1 MKKKLLAT
9 LFMVCFIF
17 VFAPKTVH
25 AYSYY
30 WYVNPIDT
38 LYSDIAENRNFYLA
52 GKESKYAYYCHNM
65 DEIAIRDGSNPTRGI
80 LYDEFKIISK
90 GMGSI
95 VLRMDERMS
104 ERNRKNIKEYGLK
117 FQKKKGTDTH
127 YYIYIIKQDV
137 KYYLNIDRNV
147 NKLGFSKNSKT
158 EWIVNPVPR
167 SSYLFRIVDNKT
179 GDLFLNV
186 DANGLQVTTNSQPLY
201 LYHAED
207 LAENTYTI
215 HDKEVEYKHSD
226 KLPQPKYKEY
236 KTFYSYTK
244 KPLAQLQKQWGYV
257 YRQILDMIP
266 DEDYTSYKVGEN
278 PGFDYDPPNE
288 KKEVYAN
295 YYNKANIKL
304 KWNIKPTDKDI
315 ITYNQRDY
323 NGATKQITGQ
333 DVELDVPEGGW
344 ISLEFPSVYDSGKYY
359 KVTSVKENGTEL
371 KVTRMDGVEKEN
383 ERGPFPDSFYFD
395 TVNKDAT
402 YEITIEASY
411 PEVKDFYYNLYVKRG
426 DFDSYSNEGMI
437 TNLTDSKVQLLTTTK
452 ELDGGVLRDPFII
465 IPFGYRDYEKQ
476 HSISYKYEYYMV
488 KDGKDTRLDL
498 TGDSVSVDLKDIFA
512 NIKDEKQ
519 VKVYAV
525 VTKTRKEDGAFK
537 TFKTEDVTIT
547 CKYEGGD
554 FGIDIANADTI
565 HQIQSNRIVVLMK
578 KTNENNEAASC
589 EIKREG
595 DEDYTK
601 IEKAG
606 NGFPYVITQNGTYTI
621 RLTDKFGKS
630 ATTTLEYK
638 NIKKDMTAPEISGV
652 EDGKTYCLTRTIT
665 VINEHLRDVK
675 VNGKRIELDE
685 NNQYVLSGSGKQ
697 VITATDDYDNVTEIT
712 VTINDHHTGGKAT
725 CKAKAICDICKMEYG
740 MQISIEK
747 PSITAKST
755 NGTTIIRWKKV
766 INASGY
772 KVYRAKKKKGK
783 YELLNTTE
791 ALSYSDSSIIG
802 GRNYYYKVATYYKN
816 ESTTINGEA
825 SDVVLQVGTLK
836 KVSLRVKNKKK
847 STASLSWKKVAGAK
861 KYQIYRATRKKGKY
875 SKIATTKKL
884 TYKNTLLSK
893 KKTYYYKVRAY
904 YVKAGKNIYGS
915 YSNAKSIK
923 ITK

>member
-1 MKKKLLAT
+1 
-9 LFMVCFIF
+9 
-17 VFAPKTVH
+17 
-25 AYSYY
+25 
-30 WYVNPIDT
+30 
-38 LYSDIAENRNFYLA
+38 
-52 GKESKYAYYCHNM
+52 M

-104 ERNRKNIKEYGLK
+104 EQNRNNIKEYGLK
-117 FQKKKGTDTH
+117 FQKKKGTDKH
-127 YYIYIIKQDV
+127 FYIYIIKQDV

-158 EWIVNPVPR
+158 EWIVNPEPR

-257 YRQILDMIP
+257 YRQILDMIL

-333 DVELDVPEGGW
+333 DIEFDVPEGGW

-383 ERGPFPDSFYFD
+383 ERGPFPDSYYFD

-411 PEVKDFYYNLYVKRG
+411 PEVKGFSYNLYVKRG

-465 IPFGYRDYEKQ
+465 LPFGYRDYEKQ

-488 KDGKDTRLDL
+488 RDGKDTCLNL
-498 TGDSVSVDLKDIFA
+498 TGNSVSVDLKDIFA

-519 VKVYAV
+519 VKIYAV
-525 VTKTRKEDGAFK
+525 ITKTRKEDGAFK

-665 VINEHLRDVK
+665 VIDEHLRDVK
-675 VNGKRIELDE
+675 VDGKRIELDE
-685 NNQYVLSGSGKQ
+685 NNQYVLSGRGKQ

>member
-38 LYSDIAENRNFYLA
+38 LYSDIAEKKNFYLA

-665 VINEHLRDVK
+665 VIDEHLRDVK

-685 NNQYVLSGSGKQ
+685 NNQYVLSGRGKQ

>member
-9 LFMVCFIF
+9 LFMVCFMFI
-17 VFAPKTVH
+17 FAPKTVH

-30 WYVNPIDT
+30 WYVNPTDT

-52 GKESKYAYYCHNM
+52 GKESKYAYYCYNM
-65 DEIAIRDGSNPTRGI
+65 EENTFHDGANPTRGM

-104 ERNRKNIKEYGLK
+104 ERNRNNIKEYGLK
-117 FQKKKGTDTH
+117 FQKRKGTDKH

-147 NKLGFSKNSKT
+147 NKLGFYKNSKT
-158 EWIVNPVPR
+158 EWIVNPETR
-167 SSYLFRIVDNKT
+167 SNYLFRIVDNKT

-207 LAENTYTI
+207 LVENTYTI

-333 DVELDVPEGGW
+333 DIEFDVPEGGW

-383 ERGPFPDSFYFD
+383 ERGPFPDSYYFD

-465 IPFGYRDYEKQ
+465 LPFGYRDYEKQ
-476 HSISYKYEYYMV
+476 HSISYKYEYYRV

-498 TGDSVSVDLKDIFA
+498 TGNSVSVDLKDIFA

-665 VINEHLRDVK
+665 VIDEHLRDVK

-685 NNQYVLSGSGKQ
+685 NNQYVLSGRGKQ

>member
-38 LYSDIAENRNFYLA
+38 LYSDIAEKKNFYLA

-665 VINEHLRDVK
+665 IIDEHLRDVK

-802 GRNYYYKVATYYKN
+802 GRNYYYKVAAYYKN
-816 ESTTINGEA
+816 ESTTINGGA

-884 TYKNTLLSK
+884 TYKNTSLSK

-923 ITK
+923 ITR

>member
-1 MKKKLLAT
+1 ME
-9 LFMVCFIF
+9 
-17 VFAPKTVH
+17 
-25 AYSYY
+25 
-30 WYVNPIDT
+30 
-38 LYSDIAENRNFYLA
+38 ENTF
-52 GKESKYAYYCHNM
+52 H
-65 DEIAIRDGSNPTRGI
+65 DGANPTRGM

-104 ERNRKNIKEYGLK
+104 ERNRNNIKEYGLK
-117 FQKKKGTDTH
+117 FQKKKGTDKH

-147 NKLGFSKNSKT
+147 NKLGFYKNSKT
-158 EWIVNPVPR
+158 EWIVNPETR
-167 SSYLFRIVDNKT
+167 SNYLFRIVDNKT

-207 LAENTYTI
+207 LVENTYTI

-333 DVELDVPEGGW
+333 DIEFDVPEGGW

-383 ERGPFPDSFYFD
+383 ERGPFPDSYYFD

-411 PEVKDFYYNLYVKRG
+411 PEVKDFSYNLYVKRG

-465 IPFGYRDYEKQ
+465 LPFGYRDYEKQ
-476 HSISYKYEYYMV
+476 HSISYKYEYYRV

-498 TGDSVSVDLKDIFA
+498 TGNSVSVDLKDIFA

-665 VINEHLRDVK
+665 VIDEHLRDVK

-685 NNQYVLSGSGKQ
+685 NNQYVLSGRGKQ

-802 GRNYYYKVATYYKN
+802 GRNYYYKVAAYYKN
-816 ESTTINGEA
+816 ESTTINGGA

-884 TYKNTLLSK
+884 TYKNTSLSK

-923 ITK
+923 ITR

>member
-104 ERNRKNIKEYGLK
+104 EQNRNNIKEYGLK
-117 FQKKKGTDTH
+117 FQKKKGTDKH
-127 YYIYIIKQDV
+127 FYIYIIKQDV

-158 EWIVNPVPR
+158 EWIVNPEPR

-333 DVELDVPEGGW
+333 DIEFDVPEGGW

-383 ERGPFPDSFYFD
+383 ERGPFPDSYYFD

-411 PEVKDFYYNLYVKRG
+411 PEVKNFYYNLYVKRG

-452 ELDGGVLRDPFII
+452 EIDGGVLRDPFII

-665 VINEHLRDVK
+665 VIDEHLRDVK

-802 GRNYYYKVATYYKN
+802 GRNYYYKVAAYYKN

-884 TYKNTLLSK
+884 TYKNTSLSK

>member
-333 DVELDVPEGGW
+333 DIEFDVPEGGW

-371 KVTRMDGVEKEN
+371 NVRRMDGVEKEN

-395 TVNKDAT
+395 TVNKNAT

-488 KDGKDTRLDL
+488 RDGKDTRLNL
-498 TGDSVSVDLKDIFA
+498 TGNSVSVDLKDIFA

-525 VTKTRKEDGAFK
+525 ITKTRKEDGAFK

-665 VINEHLRDVK
+665 VIDEHLRDVK

-685 NNQYVLSGSGKQ
+685 NNQYVLSGRGKQ

-802 GRNYYYKVATYYKN
+802 DRNYYYKVAAYYKN

-884 TYKNTLLSK
+884 TYKNTSLSK

-915 YSNAKSIK
+915 YSNVKSIK
-923 ITK
+923 ITR

>member
-52 GKESKYAYYCHNM
+52 GKESKYTYYCHNM

-383 ERGPFPDSFYFD
+383 ERGPFPDSYYFD

-665 VINEHLRDVK
+665 VIDEHLRDVK

-802 GRNYYYKVATYYKN
+802 GRNYYYKVAAYYKN
-816 ESTTINGEA
+816 ESTTINGGA

-884 TYKNTLLSK
+884 TYKNTSLSK

-923 ITK
+923 ITR

>member
-1 MKKKLLAT
+1 
-9 LFMVCFIF
+9 
-17 VFAPKTVH
+17 
-25 AYSYY
+25 
-30 WYVNPIDT
+30 
-38 LYSDIAENRNFYLA
+38 
-52 GKESKYAYYCHNM
+52 
-65 DEIAIRDGSNPTRGI
+65 
-80 LYDEFKIISK
+80 
-90 GMGSI
+90 
-95 VLRMDERMS
+95 
-104 ERNRKNIKEYGLK
+104 
-117 FQKKKGTDTH
+117 
-127 YYIYIIKQDV
+127 
-137 KYYLNIDRNV
+137 
-147 NKLGFSKNSKT
+147 
-158 EWIVNPVPR
+158 
-167 SSYLFRIVDNKT
+167 
-179 GDLFLNV
+179 
-186 DANGLQVTTNSQPLY
+186 
-201 LYHAED
+201 
-207 LAENTYTI
+207 
-215 HDKEVEYKHSD
+215 
-226 KLPQPKYKEY
+226 
-236 KTFYSYTK
+236 
-244 KPLAQLQKQWGYV
+244 
-257 YRQILDMIP
+257 MIP

-333 DVELDVPEGGW
+333 DIEFDVPEGGW
-344 ISLEFPSVYDSGKYY
+344 ISLEFPSVYDSGKFY

-383 ERGPFPDSFYFD
+383 ERGPFPDSYYFD

-411 PEVKDFYYNLYVKRG
+411 PEVKNFYYNLYVKRG
-426 DFDSYSNEGMI
+426 DFDSYSNEGTI

-465 IPFGYRDYEKQ
+465 LPFGYRDYEKQ
-476 HSISYKYEYYMV
+476 HSISYKYEYYRV

-498 TGDSVSVDLKDIFA
+498 TGNSVSVDLKDIFA

-665 VINEHLRDVK
+665 VIDEHLRDVK

-685 NNQYVLSGSGKQ
+685 NNQYVLSGRGKQ

-802 GRNYYYKVATYYKN
+802 GRNYYYKVAAYYKN

-884 TYKNTLLSK
+884 TYKNTSLSK

>member
-52 GKESKYAYYCHNM
+52 GKESKYTYYCHNM

-411 PEVKDFYYNLYVKRG
+411 PEVKNFYYNLYVKRG

-465 IPFGYRDYEKQ
+465 LPFGYRDYEKQ
-476 HSISYKYEYYMV
+476 HSISYKYEYYRV

-498 TGDSVSVDLKDIFA
+498 TGNSVSVDLKDIFA

-665 VINEHLRDVK
+665 VIDEHLRDVK

-685 NNQYVLSGSGKQ
+685 NNQYVLSGRGKQ

>member
-104 ERNRKNIKEYGLK
+104 EQNRNNIKEYGLK
-117 FQKKKGTDTH
+117 FQKKKGTDKH
-127 YYIYIIKQDV
+127 FYIYIIKQDV

-158 EWIVNPVPR
+158 EWIVNPEPR

-333 DVELDVPEGGW
+333 DIEFDVPEGGW

-383 ERGPFPDSFYFD
+383 ERGPFPDSYYFD

-411 PEVKDFYYNLYVKRG
+411 PEVKGFSYNLYVKRG

-465 IPFGYRDYEKQ
+465 LPFGYRDYEKQ

-488 KDGKDTRLDL
+488 RDGKDTCLNL
-498 TGDSVSVDLKDIFA
+498 TGNSVSVDLKDIFA

-519 VKVYAV
+519 VKIYAV
-525 VTKTRKEDGAFK
+525 ITKTRKEDGAFK

-665 VINEHLRDVK
+665 VIDEHLRDVK
-675 VNGKRIELDE
+675 VDGKRIELDE
-685 NNQYVLSGSGKQ
+685 NNQYVLSGRGKQ

>member
-38 LYSDIAENRNFYLA
+38 LYSDIAEKKNFYLA

-95 VLRMDERMS
+95 VLRMDEKMS

-167 SSYLFRIVDNKT
+167 SNYLFRIVDNKT

-244 KPLAQLQKQWGYV
+244 KPLSQLQKQWGYI

-266 DEDYTSYKVGEN
+266 DGDYTSYKVGEN

-288 KKEVYAN
+288 NKEVYAN

-333 DVELDVPEGGW
+333 DIEFDVPEGGW
-344 ISLEFPSVYDSGKYY
+344 ISLEFPSVYDSGKFY

-665 VINEHLRDVK
+665 VIDEHLRDVK

-802 GRNYYYKVATYYKN
+802 GRNYYYKVAAYYKN
-816 ESTTINGEA
+816 ESTTINGGA

-884 TYKNTLLSK
+884 TYKNTSLSK

-923 ITK
+923 ITR

>member
-1 MKKKLLAT
+1 ME
-9 LFMVCFIF
+9 
-17 VFAPKTVH
+17 
-25 AYSYY
+25 
-30 WYVNPIDT
+30 
-38 LYSDIAENRNFYLA
+38 ENTF
-52 GKESKYAYYCHNM
+52 H
-65 DEIAIRDGSNPTRGI
+65 DGANPTRGM

-104 ERNRKNIKEYGLK
+104 ERNRNNIKEYGLK
-117 FQKKKGTDTH
+117 FQKKKGTDKH

-147 NKLGFSKNSKT
+147 NKLGFYKNSKT
-158 EWIVNPVPR
+158 EWIVNPETR
-167 SSYLFRIVDNKT
+167 SNYLFRIVDNKT

-207 LAENTYTI
+207 LVENTYTI

-333 DVELDVPEGGW
+333 DIEFDVPEGGW

-383 ERGPFPDSFYFD
+383 ERGPFPDSYYFD

-411 PEVKDFYYNLYVKRG
+411 PEVKNFYYNLYVKRG

-465 IPFGYRDYEKQ
+465 LPFGYRDYEKQ
-476 HSISYKYEYYMV
+476 HSISYKYEYYRV

-498 TGDSVSVDLKDIFA
+498 TGNSVSVDLKDIFA

-665 VINEHLRDVK
+665 VIDEHLRDVK

-685 NNQYVLSGSGKQ
+685 NNQYVLSGRGKQ

-802 GRNYYYKVATYYKN
+802 GRNYYYKVAAYYKN
-816 ESTTINGEA
+816 ESTTINGGA

>member
-1 MKKKLLAT
+1 ME
-9 LFMVCFIF
+9 
-17 VFAPKTVH
+17 
-25 AYSYY
+25 
-30 WYVNPIDT
+30 
-38 LYSDIAENRNFYLA
+38 ENTF
-52 GKESKYAYYCHNM
+52 H
-65 DEIAIRDGSNPTRGI
+65 DGANPTRGM

-104 ERNRKNIKEYGLK
+104 ERNRNNIKEYGLK
-117 FQKKKGTDTH
+117 FQKKKGTDKH

-147 NKLGFSKNSKT
+147 NKLGFYKNSKT
-158 EWIVNPVPR
+158 EWIVNPETR
-167 SSYLFRIVDNKT
+167 SNYLFRIVDNKT

-207 LAENTYTI
+207 LVENTYTI

-333 DVELDVPEGGW
+333 DIEFDVPEGGW

-383 ERGPFPDSFYFD
+383 ERGPFPDSYYYD

-411 PEVKDFYYNLYVKRG
+411 PEVKNFYYNLYVKRG

-465 IPFGYRDYEKQ
+465 LPFGYRDYEKQ
-476 HSISYKYEYYMV
+476 HSISYKYEYYRV

-498 TGDSVSVDLKDIFA
+498 TGNSVSVDLKDIFA

-665 VINEHLRDVK
+665 VIDEHLRDVK

-685 NNQYVLSGSGKQ
+685 NNQYVLSGRGKQ

-802 GRNYYYKVATYYKN
+802 GRNYYYKVAAYYKN
-816 ESTTINGEA
+816 ESTTINGGA

-884 TYKNTLLSK
+884 TYKNTSLSK

-923 ITK
+923 ITR

>member
-38 LYSDIAENRNFYLA
+38 LYSDIAEKKNFYLA

-65 DEIAIRDGSNPTRGI
+65 DEIAIRDGSNSTRGI

-104 ERNRKNIKEYGLK
+104 ERNRNNIKEYGLK
-117 FQKKKGTDTH
+117 FQKKKGTDKH

-147 NKLGFSKNSKT
+147 NKLGFYKNSKT
-158 EWIVNPVPR
+158 EWIVNPETR
-167 SSYLFRIVDNKT
+167 SNYLFRIVDNKT

-207 LAENTYTI
+207 LVENTYTI

-333 DVELDVPEGGW
+333 DIEFDVPEGGW

-383 ERGPFPDSFYFD
+383 ERGPFPDSYYFD

-411 PEVKDFYYNLYVKRG
+411 PEVKNFYYNLYVKRG

-465 IPFGYRDYEKQ
+465 LPFGYRDYEKQ
-476 HSISYKYEYYMV
+476 HSISYKYEYYRV

-498 TGDSVSVDLKDIFA
+498 TGNSVSVDLKDIFA

-665 VINEHLRDVK
+665 VIDEHLRDVK

-685 NNQYVLSGSGKQ
+685 NNQYVLSGRGKQ

-766 INASGY
+766 SNASGY

-802 GRNYYYKVATYYKN
+802 GRNYYYKVAAYYKN
-816 ESTTINGEA
+816 ESTKINGEA

-836 KVSLRVKNKKK
+836 KVFLRVKNKKK

-884 TYKNTLLSK
+884 TYKNTSLSK

>member
-9 LFMVCFIF
+9 LFMVCFMFI
-17 VFAPKTVH
+17 FAPKTVH

-30 WYVNPIDT
+30 WYVNPTDT

-52 GKESKYAYYCHNM
+52 GKESKYAYYCYNM
-65 DEIAIRDGSNPTRGI
+65 EENTFHDGANPTRGM

-104 ERNRKNIKEYGLK
+104 ERNRNNIKEYGLK
-117 FQKKKGTDTH
+117 FQKKKGTDKH

-147 NKLGFSKNSKT
+147 NKLGFYKNSKT
-158 EWIVNPVPR
+158 EWIVNPETR
-167 SSYLFRIVDNKT
+167 SNYLFRIVDNKT

-207 LAENTYTI
+207 LVENTYTI

-333 DVELDVPEGGW
+333 DIEFDVPEGGW

-383 ERGPFPDSFYFD
+383 ERGPFPDSYYFD

-411 PEVKDFYYNLYVKRG
+411 PEVKNFYYNLYVKRG

-465 IPFGYRDYEKQ
+465 LPFGYRDYEKQ
-476 HSISYKYEYYMV
+476 HSISYKYEYYRV

-498 TGDSVSVDLKDIFA
+498 TGNSVSVDLKDIFA

-665 VINEHLRDVK
+665 VIDEHLRDVK

-685 NNQYVLSGSGKQ
+685 NNQYVLSGRGKQ

-802 GRNYYYKVATYYKN
+802 GRNYYYKVAAYYKN
-816 ESTTINGEA
+816 ESTTINGGA

-884 TYKNTLLSK
+884 TYKNTSLSK

-923 ITK
+923 ITR

>member
-1 MKKKLLAT
+1 M
-9 LFMVCFIF
+9 FI
-17 VFAPKTVH
+17 FAPKTVH

-52 GKESKYAYYCHNM
+52 GKESKYTYYCHNM

-104 ERNRKNIKEYGLK
+104 ERNRNNIKEYGLK
-117 FQKKKGTDTH
+117 FQKKKGTDKH

-147 NKLGFSKNSKT
+147 NKLGFYKNSKT
-158 EWIVNPVPR
+158 EWIVNPETR
-167 SSYLFRIVDNKT
+167 SNYLFRIVDNKT

-207 LAENTYTI
+207 LVENTYTI

-333 DVELDVPEGGW
+333 DIEFDVPEGGW

-383 ERGPFPDSFYFD
+383 ERGPFPDSYYFD

-411 PEVKDFYYNLYVKRG
+411 PEVKNFYYNLYVKRG

-465 IPFGYRDYEKQ
+465 LPFGYRDYEKQ
-476 HSISYKYEYYMV
+476 HSISYKYEYYRV

-498 TGDSVSVDLKDIFA
+498 TGNSVSVDLKDIFA

-665 VINEHLRDVK
+665 VIDEHLRDVK

-685 NNQYVLSGSGKQ
+685 NNQYVLSGRGKQ

-766 INASGY
+766 TNASGY
-772 KVYRAKKKKGK
+772 KVYRAKNKKGK
-783 YELLNTTE
+783 YELLKTTA
-791 ALSYSDSSIIG
+791 ALSYSDSSIAG
-802 GRNYYYKVATYYKN
+802 GQNYYYKVVAYYKN
-816 ESTTINGEA
+816 GSTMINGKA

-847 STASLSWKKVAGAK
+847 STASLSWKKADGAK
-861 KYQIYRATRKKGKY
+861 KYQIYRATGKKGKY
-875 SKIATTKKL
+875 SKITTTKKL
-884 TYKNTLLSK
+884 TYEDTSLSK
-893 KKTYYYKVRAY
+893 NKTYYYKVRAY

-915 YSNAKSIK
+915 YSNVKSVK

>member
-1 MKKKLLAT
+1 M
-9 LFMVCFIF
+9 FI
-17 VFAPKTVH
+17 FAPKTVH

-52 GKESKYAYYCHNM
+52 GKESKYTYYCHNM

-104 ERNRKNIKEYGLK
+104 ERNRNNIKEYGLK
-117 FQKKKGTDTH
+117 FQKKKGTDKH

-147 NKLGFSKNSKT
+147 NKLGFYKNSKT
-158 EWIVNPVPR
+158 EWIVNPETR
-167 SSYLFRIVDNKT
+167 SNYLFRIVDNKT

-207 LAENTYTI
+207 LVENTYTI

-333 DVELDVPEGGW
+333 DIEFDVPEGGW

-383 ERGPFPDSFYFD
+383 ERGPFPDSYYFD

-411 PEVKDFYYNLYVKRG
+411 PEVKNFYYNLYVKRG

-465 IPFGYRDYEKQ
+465 LPFGYRDYEKQ
-476 HSISYKYEYYMV
+476 HSISYKYEYYRV

-498 TGDSVSVDLKDIFA
+498 TGNSVSVDLKDIFA

-665 VINEHLRDVK
+665 VIDEHLRDVK

-685 NNQYVLSGSGKQ
+685 NNQYVLSGRGKQ

-802 GRNYYYKVATYYKN
+802 GRNYYYKVAAYYKN
-816 ESTTINGEA
+816 ESTTINGGA

-884 TYKNTLLSK
+884 TYKNTSLSK

-923 ITK
+923 ITR

>member
-52 GKESKYAYYCHNM
+52 GKESKYTYYCHNM

-333 DVELDVPEGGW
+333 DIEFDVPEGGW

-383 ERGPFPDSFYFD
+383 ERGPFPDSYYFD

-411 PEVKDFYYNLYVKRG
+411 PEVKNFYYNLYVKRG

-465 IPFGYRDYEKQ
+465 LPFGYRDYEKQ
-476 HSISYKYEYYMV
+476 HSISYKYEYYRV

-498 TGDSVSVDLKDIFA
+498 TGNSVSVDLKDIFA

-665 VINEHLRDVK
+665 VIDEHLRDVK

-685 NNQYVLSGSGKQ
+685 NNQYVLSGRGKQ

-802 GRNYYYKVATYYKN
+802 GRNYYYKVAAYYKN
-816 ESTTINGEA
+816 ESTTINGGA

-884 TYKNTLLSK
+884 TYKNTSLSK

-923 ITK
+923 ITR

>member
-9 LFMVCFIF
+9 LFMVCFMFI
-17 VFAPKTVH
+17 FAPKTVH

-52 GKESKYAYYCHNM
+52 GKESKYTYYCHNM

-104 ERNRKNIKEYGLK
+104 ERNRNNIKEYGLK
-117 FQKKKGTDTH
+117 FQKKKGTDKH

-147 NKLGFSKNSKT
+147 NKLGFYKNSKT
-158 EWIVNPVPR
+158 EWIVNPETR
-167 SSYLFRIVDNKT
+167 SNYLFRIVDNKT

-207 LAENTYTI
+207 LVENTYTI

-333 DVELDVPEGGW
+333 DIEFDVPEGGW

-383 ERGPFPDSFYFD
+383 ERGPFPDSYYFD

-411 PEVKDFYYNLYVKRG
+411 PEVKNFYYNLYVKRG

-465 IPFGYRDYEKQ
+465 LPFGYRDYEKQ
-476 HSISYKYEYYMV
+476 HSISYKYEYYRV

-498 TGDSVSVDLKDIFA
+498 TGNSVSVDLKDIFA

-665 VINEHLRDVK
+665 VIDEHLRDVK

-685 NNQYVLSGSGKQ
+685 NNQYVLSGRGKQ

-766 INASGY
+766 TNASGY
-772 KVYRAKKKKGK
+772 KVYRAKNKKGK
-783 YELLNTTE
+783 YELLKTTA
-791 ALSYSDSSIIG
+791 ALSYSDSSIAG
-802 GRNYYYKVATYYKN
+802 GQNYYYKVVAYYKN
-816 ESTTINGEA
+816 GSTMINGKA

-847 STASLSWKKVAGAK
+847 STASLSWKKADGAK
-861 KYQIYRATRKKGKY
+861 KYQIYRATGKKGKY

-884 TYKNTLLSK
+884 TYKNTSLSK

>member
-1 MKKKLLAT
+1 M
-9 LFMVCFIF
+9 FI
-17 VFAPKTVH
+17 FAPKTVH

-65 DEIAIRDGSNPTRGI
+65 DEIAIRDGSNPTRGM

-95 VLRMDERMS
+95 VLHMDEKMS
-104 ERNRKNIKEYGLK
+104 ERNRENIKEYGLK

-167 SSYLFRIVDNKT
+167 SNYLFRIVDNKT

-333 DVELDVPEGGW
+333 DIEFDVPEGGW
-344 ISLEFPSVYDSGKYY
+344 ISLEFPSLYDSGKYY

-383 ERGPFPDSFYFD
+383 ERGPFPDSYYFD

-411 PEVKDFYYNLYVKRG
+411 PEVKNFSYNLYVKRG

-476 HSISYKYEYYMV
+476 HSISYKYDYYMV
-488 KDGKDTRLDL
+488 RDGKDTHLNL

-652 EDGKTYCLTRTIT
+652 EDGKCT
-665 VINEHLRDVK
+665 
-675 VNGKRIELDE
+675 
-685 NNQYVLSGSGKQ
+685 
-697 VITATDDYDNVTEIT
+697 
-712 VTINDHHTGGKAT
+712 
-725 CKAKAICDICKMEYG
+725 EYG
-740 MQISIEK
+740 MQNSIEK

-766 INASGY
+766 SNASGY

-802 GRNYYYKVATYYKN
+802 GRNYYYKVAAYYKN

-847 STASLSWKKVAGAK
+847 STANLSWKKVAGAK

-884 TYKNTLLSK
+884 TYKNTSLSK

-915 YSNAKSIK
+915 YSNVKSIK
-923 ITK
+923 IIR

>member
-333 DVELDVPEGGW
+333 DIEFDVPEGGW

-371 KVTRMDGVEKEN
+371 NVRRMDGVEKEN

-395 TVNKDAT
+395 TVNKNAT

-488 KDGKDTRLDL
+488 RDGKDTRLNL
-498 TGDSVSVDLKDIFA
+498 TGNSVSVDLKDIFA

-525 VTKTRKEDGAFK
+525 ITKTRKEDGAFK

-665 VINEHLRDVK
+665 VIDEHLRDVK

-685 NNQYVLSGSGKQ
+685 NNQYVLSGRGKQ

-712 VTINDHHTGGKAT
+712 VTMNDHHTGGKAT

-802 GRNYYYKVATYYKN
+802 DRNYYYKVAAYYKN

-884 TYKNTLLSK
+884 TYKNTSLSK

-915 YSNAKSIK
+915 YSNVKSIK
-923 ITK
+923 ITR

>member
-1 MKKKLLAT
+1 M
-9 LFMVCFIF
+9 
-17 VFAPKTVH
+17 
-25 AYSYY
+25 
-30 WYVNPIDT
+30 
-38 LYSDIAENRNFYLA
+38 
-52 GKESKYAYYCHNM
+52 
-65 DEIAIRDGSNPTRGI
+65 
-80 LYDEFKIISK
+80 
-90 GMGSI
+90 
-95 VLRMDERMS
+95 
-104 ERNRKNIKEYGLK
+104 
-117 FQKKKGTDTH
+117 
-127 YYIYIIKQDV
+127 
-137 KYYLNIDRNV
+137 
-147 NKLGFSKNSKT
+147 
-158 EWIVNPVPR
+158 
-167 SSYLFRIVDNKT
+167 
-179 GDLFLNV
+179 
-186 DANGLQVTTNSQPLY
+186 
-201 LYHAED
+201 
-207 LAENTYTI
+207 
-215 HDKEVEYKHSD
+215 
-226 KLPQPKYKEY
+226 
-236 KTFYSYTK
+236 
-244 KPLAQLQKQWGYV
+244 
-257 YRQILDMIP
+257 
-266 DEDYTSYKVGEN
+266 
-278 PGFDYDPPNE
+278 
-288 KKEVYAN
+288 
-295 YYNKANIKL
+295 
-304 KWNIKPTDKDI
+304 
-315 ITYNQRDY
+315 
-323 NGATKQITGQ
+323 
-333 DVELDVPEGGW
+333 PEGGW

-371 KVTRMDGVEKEN
+371 NVRRMDGVEKEN

-395 TVNKDAT
+395 TVNKNAT

-488 KDGKDTRLDL
+488 RDGKDTRLNL
-498 TGDSVSVDLKDIFA
+498 TGNSVSVDLKDIFA

-525 VTKTRKEDGAFK
+525 ITKTRKEDGAFK

-665 VINEHLRDVK
+665 VIDEHLRDVK

-740 MQISIEK
+740 ELDFANHVEKVKWIITPTTHEQRYSCCNAIAVKKAAHQWKDGKCTECGMQISIEK

-802 GRNYYYKVATYYKN
+802 GRNYYYKVAAYYKN
-816 ESTTINGEA
+816 ESTKINGEA

-836 KVSLRVKNKKK
+836 KVFLRVKNKKK

-884 TYKNTLLSK
+884 TYKNTSLSK

>member
-9 LFMVCFIF
+9 LFMVCFMFI
-17 VFAPKTVH
+17 FAPKTVH

-30 WYVNPIDT
+30 WYVNPTDT

-52 GKESKYAYYCHNM
+52 GKESKYAYYCYNM
-65 DEIAIRDGSNPTRGI
+65 EENTFHDGANPTRGM

-104 ERNRKNIKEYGLK
+104 ERNRNNIKEYGLK
-117 FQKKKGTDTH
+117 FQKKKGTDKH

-147 NKLGFSKNSKT
+147 NKLGFYKNSKT
-158 EWIVNPVPR
+158 EWIVNPETR
-167 SSYLFRIVDNKT
+167 SNYLFRIVDNKT

-207 LAENTYTI
+207 LVENTYTI

-333 DVELDVPEGGW
+333 DIEFDVPEGGW

-383 ERGPFPDSFYFD
+383 ERGPFPDSYYFD

-465 IPFGYRDYEKQ
+465 LPFGYRDYEKQ
-476 HSISYKYEYYMV
+476 HSISYKYEYYRV

-498 TGDSVSVDLKDIFA
+498 TGNSVSVDLKDIFA

-665 VINEHLRDVK
+665 VIDEHLRDVK

-685 NNQYVLSGSGKQ
+685 NNQYVLSGRGKQ

-802 GRNYYYKVATYYKN
+802 GRNYYYKVAAYYKN
-816 ESTTINGEA
+816 ESTTINGGA

-875 SKIATTKKL
+875 SKIATTKKF
-884 TYKNTLLSK
+884 TYKNTSLSK

>member
-104 ERNRKNIKEYGLK
+104 ERNRNNIKEYGLK
-117 FQKKKGTDTH
+117 FQKKKGTDKH

-147 NKLGFSKNSKT
+147 NKLGFYKNSKT
-158 EWIVNPVPR
+158 EWIVNPETR
-167 SSYLFRIVDNKT
+167 SNYLFRIVDNKT

-207 LAENTYTI
+207 LVENTYTI

-333 DVELDVPEGGW
+333 DIEFDVPEGGW

-383 ERGPFPDSFYFD
+383 ERGPFPDSYYFD

-411 PEVKDFYYNLYVKRG
+411 PEVKNFYYNLYVKRG

-465 IPFGYRDYEKQ
+465 LPFGYRDYEKQ
-476 HSISYKYEYYMV
+476 HSISYKYEYYRV

-498 TGDSVSVDLKDIFA
+498 TGNSVSVDLKDIFA

-665 VINEHLRDVK
+665 VIDEHLRDVK

-685 NNQYVLSGSGKQ
+685 NNQYVLSGRGKQ

>member
-167 SSYLFRIVDNKT
+167 SNYLFRIVDNKT

-207 LAENTYTI
+207 LEENTYTI

-333 DVELDVPEGGW
+333 DIEFDVPEGGW

-371 KVTRMDGVEKEN
+371 NVRRMDGVEKEN

-395 TVNKDAT
+395 TVNKNAT

-411 PEVKDFYYNLYVKRG
+411 PEVKDFSYNLYVKRG

-488 KDGKDTRLDL
+488 RDGKDTRLNL
-498 TGDSVSVDLKDIFA
+498 TGNSVSVDLKDIFA

-525 VTKTRKEDGAFK
+525 ITKTRKEDGAFK

-665 VINEHLRDVK
+665 VIDEHLRDVK

-802 GRNYYYKVATYYKN
+802 GRNYYYKVAAYYKN

-884 TYKNTLLSK
+884 TYKNTSLSK

-923 ITK
+923 ITR

>member
-1 MKKKLLAT
+1 MT
-9 LFMVCFIF
+9 
-17 VFAPKTVH
+17 
-25 AYSYY
+25 
-30 WYVNPIDT
+30 
-38 LYSDIAENRNFYLA
+38 
-52 GKESKYAYYCHNM
+52 
-65 DEIAIRDGSNPTRGI
+65 
-80 LYDEFKIISK
+80 
-90 GMGSI
+90 
-95 VLRMDERMS
+95 
-104 ERNRKNIKEYGLK
+104 
-117 FQKKKGTDTH
+117 
-127 YYIYIIKQDV
+127 
-137 KYYLNIDRNV
+137 
-147 NKLGFSKNSKT
+147 
-158 EWIVNPVPR
+158 
-167 SSYLFRIVDNKT
+167 
-179 GDLFLNV
+179 
-186 DANGLQVTTNSQPLY
+186 
-201 LYHAED
+201 
-207 LAENTYTI
+207 
-215 HDKEVEYKHSD
+215 
-226 KLPQPKYKEY
+226 
-236 KTFYSYTK
+236 
-244 KPLAQLQKQWGYV
+244 LQKQWGYV

-333 DVELDVPEGGW
+333 DIEFDVPEGGW

-383 ERGPFPDSFYFD
+383 ERGPFPDSYYFD

-411 PEVKDFYYNLYVKRG
+411 PEVKNFSYNLYVKRG

-476 HSISYKYEYYMV
+476 HSISYKYDYYMV
-488 KDGKDTRLDL
+488 RDGKDTHLNL

-652 EDGKTYCLTRTIT
+652 EDGKCT
-665 VINEHLRDVK
+665 
-675 VNGKRIELDE
+675 
-685 NNQYVLSGSGKQ
+685 
-697 VITATDDYDNVTEIT
+697 
-712 VTINDHHTGGKAT
+712 
-725 CKAKAICDICKMEYG
+725 EYG
-740 MQISIEK
+740 MQISIGK

-766 INASGY
+766 SNASGY

-802 GRNYYYKVATYYKN
+802 GRNYYYKVEAYYKN

-884 TYKNTLLSK
+884 TYKNTSLSK

-915 YSNAKSIK
+915 YSNVKSIK
-923 ITK
+923 IIK

>member
-52 GKESKYAYYCHNM
+52 GKESKYTYYCHNM

-278 PGFDYDPPNE
+278 PGLDYDPPNE

-665 VINEHLRDVK
+665 VIDEHLRDVK

-802 GRNYYYKVATYYKN
+802 GRNYYYKVAAYYKN
-816 ESTTINGEA
+816 ESTTINGGA

-884 TYKNTLLSK
+884 TYKNTSLSK

-923 ITK
+923 ITR

>member
-9 LFMVCFIF
+9 LFMVCFMFI
-17 VFAPKTVH
+17 FAPKTVH

-30 WYVNPIDT
+30 WYVNPTDT

-52 GKESKYAYYCHNM
+52 GKESKYAYYCYNM
-65 DEIAIRDGSNPTRGI
+65 EENTFHDGANPTRGM

-104 ERNRKNIKEYGLK
+104 ERNRNNIKEYGLK
-117 FQKKKGTDTH
+117 FQKKKGTDKH

-147 NKLGFSKNSKT
+147 NKLGFYKNSKT
-158 EWIVNPVPR
+158 EWIVNPETR
-167 SSYLFRIVDNKT
+167 SNYLFRIVDNKT

-207 LAENTYTI
+207 LVENTYTI

-333 DVELDVPEGGW
+333 DIEFDVPEGGW

-383 ERGPFPDSFYFD
+383 ERGPFPDSYYFD

-411 PEVKDFYYNLYVKRG
+411 PEVKNFYYNLYVKRG

-465 IPFGYRDYEKQ
+465 LPFGYRDYEKQ
-476 HSISYKYEYYMV
+476 HSISYKYEYYRV

-498 TGDSVSVDLKDIFA
+498 TGNSVSVDLKDIFA

-665 VINEHLRDVK
+665 VIDEHLRDVK

-685 NNQYVLSGSGKQ
+685 NNQYVLSGRGKQ

-816 ESTTINGEA
+816 ESTTINGEV

>member
-167 SSYLFRIVDNKT
+167 SNYLFRIVDNKT

-665 VINEHLRDVK
+665 VIDEHLRDVK

-802 GRNYYYKVATYYKN
+802 GRNYYYKVAAYYKN
-816 ESTTINGEA
+816 ESTTINGGA

-884 TYKNTLLSK
+884 TYKNTSLSK

-923 ITK
+923 ITR

>member
-1 MKKKLLAT
+1 
-9 LFMVCFIF
+9 MVCFIF

-52 GKESKYAYYCHNM
+52 GKESKYTYYCHNM

-333 DVELDVPEGGW
+333 NIEFDVPEGGW
-344 ISLEFPSVYDSGKYY
+344 ISLEFPSVYDSGKFY

-665 VINEHLRDVK
+665 VIDEHLRDVK

-802 GRNYYYKVATYYKN
+802 GRNYYYKVAAYYKN
-816 ESTTINGEA
+816 ESTTINGGA

-884 TYKNTLLSK
+884 TYKNTSLSK

-923 ITK
+923 ITR